1 MGEQKRKAERMSPVD
16 RAALELTQKLAN
28 EGKLI
33 EAGFAAY
40 VMVNKIDIA
49 DPALPRLR
57 DAFMSASEHLWSSIM
72 AALDPGDDAT
82 PADMRRMDAIQAEL
96 DAWRKAKMAA
106 RAESMTTKGSA

>member
-40 VMVNKIDIA
+40 VMVNKIDIT
-49 DPALPRLR
+49 DPALSRLR

-72 AALDPGDDAT
+72 ATLGAECETT
-82 PADMRRMDAIQAEL
+82 PADLRRMDAIQAEL
-96 DAWRKAKMAA
+96 DAWRKAKTAAFAAAMA
-106 RAESMTTKGSA
+106 TKGSA